1 MFDFDTLLDRKG
13 TDSTKWDALSRDYG
27 DSGLL
32 PFWVADMDFKC
43 LPDLD
48 EALRRRTVESTY
60 GYTFA
65 SEGYFDSIVGW
76 YARHHNLSI
85 SKQDIVNVPGVL
97 TGLHMALA
105 ALAKRGD
112 RILINTPVYPPFF
125 DFSENGA
132 YTLVHSPLKRE
143 HGRYVFDFDDMR
155 GKLKK
160 GVQFFVLCSPHN
172 PVGRAW
178 EEDELRELV
187 RLCDEYGTFILS
199 DEIHG
204 DLVLPGHRHF
214 PILGVSGAARRIS
227 LVASAPSKT
236 FNCAGLKSSFLIA
249 QNEEVRNKVKSVI
262 ARYHL
267 YNNLFALVATRT
279 VYDKGDAWLKE
290 LLDYLYG
297 NAEFAVNF
305 FDRNIPKIR
314 AYMPEATYLMWLDF
328 SGYGLSQEELM
339 SRLQNIGRVAL
350 NSGTDFGEEGRG
362 FARFNIGTPRA
373 FLEVG
378 LNGIASA
385 FRDLQ

>member
-13 TDSTKWDALSRDYG
+13 TDSTKWDALSWDYG

-48 EALRRRTVESTY
+48 EALRKRTVDSTY

-65 SEGYFDSIVGW
+65 SEGYFESIIGW

-85 SKQDIVNVPGVL
+85 AKQDIVNVPGVL
-97 TGLHMALA
+97 TGMHMALA
-105 ALAKRGD
+105 SLAKRGD
-112 RILINTPVYPPFF
+112 RVLINTPVYPPFF
-125 DFSENGA
+125 DFSENGTYA
-132 YTLVHSPLKRE
+132 LLHSPLRKE
-143 HGRYVFDFDDMR
+143 NNRYVFDFDDIR
-155 GKLKK
+155 EKLKK
-160 GVQFFVLCSPHN
+160 GVQFLVLCSPHN
-172 PVGRAW
+172 PVGRVW
-178 EEDELRELV
+178 EENELKEIV
-187 RLCDEYGTFILS
+187 RLCDEYETFILS

-204 DLVLPGHRHF
+204 DLVLPGHRHS
-214 PILGVSGAARRIS
+214 PILSVSHTARRIS
-227 LVASAPSKT
+227 LIASAPSKT
-236 FNCAGLKSSFLIA
+236 FNCAGLKSSFLII
-249 QNEEVRNKVKSVI
+249 QNEEVRNKVKSMI
-262 ARYHL
+262 GKYHL
-267 YNNLFALVATRT
+267 YNNLFALLATRT
-279 VYDKGDAWLKE
+279 VYEKGDAWLSE
-290 LLDYLYG
+290 LLAYLYG
-297 NAEFAVNF
+297 NAEFVLNF

-328 SGYGLSQEELM
+328 SEYGLSQQELM

-350 NSGTDFGEEGRG
+350 NSGTDFGEEGKG

>member
-48 EALRRRTVESTY
+48 EALRRRTIDSTY

-65 SEGYFDSIVGW
+65 SNGYFDSIVRW
-76 YARHHNLSI
+76 YARHHSLSI

-97 TGLHMALA
+97 TGLHMALT

-125 DFSENGA
+125 DFSENGT
-132 YTLVHSPLKRE
+132 YTLLYSPLKKE
-143 HGRYVFDFDDMR
+143 NDRYVLDFDDIR
-155 GKLKK
+155 EKLKQ

-172 PVGRAW
+172 PVGRVW
-178 EEDELRELV
+178 EETELKEIV
-187 RLCDEYGTFILS
+187 RLCNEYGTFILS

-204 DLVLPGHRHF
+204 DLVLPGHRHS
-214 PILGVSGAARRIS
+214 PILGVSGVARRIS
-227 LVASAPSKT
+227 LIASAPSKT
-236 FNCAGLKSSFLIA
+236 FNCAGLKSSFLII
-249 QNEEVRNKVKSVI
+249 QNEEVRSKVQSVI
-262 ARYHL
+262 SRYHL

-297 NAEFAVNF
+297 NAKFALHF
-305 FDRNIPKIR
+305 LECNIPKIR
-314 AYMPEATYLMWLDF
+314 TYIPEATYLMWLDF
-328 SGYGLSQEELM
+328 SGYNLSQDELM
-339 SRLQNIGRVAL
+339 SRLKNIGRVAL
-350 NSGTDFGEEGRG
+350 NSGTDFGEEGRS

-373 FLEVG
+373 FLEIG
-378 LNGIASA
+378 LNGIATA
-385 FRDLQ
+385 FQDL